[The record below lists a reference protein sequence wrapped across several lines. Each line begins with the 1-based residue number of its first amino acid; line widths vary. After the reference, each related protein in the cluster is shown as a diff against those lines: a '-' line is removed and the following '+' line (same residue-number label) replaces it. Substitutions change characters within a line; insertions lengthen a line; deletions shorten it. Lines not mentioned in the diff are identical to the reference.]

1 MENLT
6 ISEVARRAGVRA
18 STLRYYESVGLL
30 PAPARVS
37 GQRRYAPEILD
48 HLAVIRLAQEAGFTI
63 AETQTLLHGFSPDT
77 PPPER
82 WRELATRKLPEVDA
96 LIARAQTMRHILET
110 GLQCECLALEECA
123 RLTLLRPG

>member
-6 ISEVARRAGVRA
+6 ISEVAHRTGVPA

-30 PAPARVS
+30 SAPARVS
-37 GQRRYAPEILD
+37 GRRRYTAEVLD
-48 HLAVIRLAQEAGFTI
+48 QLAVIRLAQEAGFTI
-63 AETQTLLHGFSPDT
+63 AETQTLLHGFSSET

-96 LIARAQTMRHILET
+96 LIARAQMMRRILET
-110 GLQCECLALEECA
+110 GLACACLSLEECA
-123 RLTLLRPG
+123 RRMLPEHS

>member
-37 GQRRYAPEILD
+37 GQRRYAPKILD

-96 LIARAQTMRHILET
+96 LIARAQTMRHILEM
-110 GLQCECLALEECA
+110 GLQCECLSLEECA
-123 RLTLLRPG
+123 RLTLAGR